1 MKKLNTAEDYEPV
14 MIQLDPIKTPKAY
27 YNKVYD
33 LLTAGHSMEEAEK
46 LALEPIECEIYYEVG
61 AGLFAVESGAVE
73 SGIIYSP
80 YTMEEYLES

>member
-14 MIQLDPIKTPKAY
+14 MRQLDPEKTPKAY

-33 LLTAGHSMEEAEK
+33 LLTARHSRGEAEK

>member
-27 YNKVYD
+27 YNRVYD
-33 LLTAGHSMEEAEK
+33 LLTDGYSREEAEK

-61 AGLFAVESGAVE
+61 AGLFAVESEAVE
-73 SGIIYSP
+73 FGDIYSP
-80 YTMEEYLES
+80 YTMEKYLES